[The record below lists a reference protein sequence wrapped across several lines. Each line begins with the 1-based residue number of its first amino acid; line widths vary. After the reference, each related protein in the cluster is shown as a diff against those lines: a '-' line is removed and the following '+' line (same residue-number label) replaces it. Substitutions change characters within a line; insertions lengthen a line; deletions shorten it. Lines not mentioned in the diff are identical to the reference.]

1 MIIDNVSLWCLSL
14 SCQTMWMASLMN
26 LNIKRMQNHLSD
38 TFKRVHWYLFVNIV
52 GFSLLFWLPRISIL
66 TQSFQL
72 WCIRK
77 HTNSSILV
85 NTIGPA
91 FFSYRYKFWGASL
104 HCFLQM
110 ICIFWSLL
118 IKVKVLF
125 FINCSV
131 EPFTVSM
138 KIMQLFFDWF
148 FNWWSAET
156 RKFGY
161 QCLLELKSN
170 MLKFTH

>member
-104 HCFLQM
+104 HCFLQI

-125 FINCSV
+125 LLIVQLNHSQFQWRLCNCFLTGFLIDGQQKQGNLVISV
-131 EPFTVSM
+131 
-138 KIMQLFFDWF
+138 
-148 FNWWSAET
+148 
-156 RKFGY
+156 
-161 QCLLELKSN
+161 C
-170 MLKFTH
+170 